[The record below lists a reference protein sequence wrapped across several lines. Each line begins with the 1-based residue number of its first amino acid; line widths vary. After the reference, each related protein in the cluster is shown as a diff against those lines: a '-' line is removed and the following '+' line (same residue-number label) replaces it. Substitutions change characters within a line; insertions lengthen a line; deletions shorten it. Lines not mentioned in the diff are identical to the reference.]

1 MSEIQIFLIF
11 LIILYAVFL
20 FLFVYQ
26 NFRMIRIGDS
36 MIEDFKELSNIMGRI
51 SRMEEELRR

>member
-26 NFRMIRIGDS
+26 NFRVIRIGDS